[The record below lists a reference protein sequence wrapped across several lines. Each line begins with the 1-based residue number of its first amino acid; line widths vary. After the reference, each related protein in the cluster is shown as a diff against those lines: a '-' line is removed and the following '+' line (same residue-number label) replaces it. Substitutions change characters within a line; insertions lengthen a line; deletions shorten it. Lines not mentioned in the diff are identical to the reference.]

1 MQSRDL
7 KPQEKRLVEPSGAT
21 VFDGEHPVHD
31 GQSTVS
37 TSMQLREIPMS
48 RGSWF
53 ARQYSVHACN
63 YHQGGDRDQEKFVA
77 ASVSEQTRAVPP
89 RASSAIHSLTLM
101 ATGCEPPVA
110 ILASGII
117 LPASRIPR
125 PCYESPPR
133 FLPIALLMVFQ
144 AGFGEDAAPTFG
156 KDLASFQGQGIDDLS
171 LLHQ

>member
-53 ARQYSVHACN
+53 ARYYSVHACN

-110 ILASGII
+110 ILASGTI
-117 LPASRIPR
+117 LKVPEFPDHATNRPPIPA
-125 PCYESPPR
+125 PR
-133 FLPIALLMVFQ
+133 FPDVFS
-144 AGFGEDAAPTFG
+144 GGLWRGHRPTFG
-156 KDLASFQGQGIDDLS
+156 KDRASFQGQGIDDPS